1 MRSSTSTP
9 ERLRESLSLAYG
21 QVGRV
26 RKQRTLFLVGRTHLH
41 LDKVE
46 ELGHFLELE
55 IPLAEG
61 ESAEVG
67 VRAAKKIMQELGV
80 ESAQLIECAYVD
92 LLANK
97 ASNRD

>member
-1 MRSSTSTP
+1 MCARPRLTP
-9 ERLRESLSLAYG
+9 ETLRESLSLAYG

-26 RKQRTLFLVGRTHLH
+26 RKQRTLFLVGRTRLH

-61 ESAEVG
+61 EPAEVG
-67 VRAAKKIMQELGV
+67 VRAAEKIMQEVTGPARPPDRRWL
-80 ESAQLIECAYVD
+80 C
-92 LLANK
+92 
-97 ASNRD
+97 